1 MARIVGV
8 DIPNDKKVLYALTY
22 IYGIGLSTSKK
33 LLSTINVDPDKRVK
47 ELSDEEI
54 ANIAKEINNSY
65 VVEGDL
71 RQRIQKD
78 IKRLI
83 DINSYRG
90 HRHKVG
96 LPVRGQKTKTNA
108 RTWKGPRSG
117 RIRRK

>member
-22 IYGIGLSTSKK
+22 IYGIGLPTSKK
-33 LLSTINVDPDKRVK
+33 LLLTVNVDPDKRVK
-47 ELSDEEI
+47 ELSDDEI

-65 VVEGDL
+65 IVEGDL

-83 DINSYRG
+83 DINTYRG